1 MALEINETNFE
12 ELVLK
17 SETPVI
23 IDFWAPW
30 CGPCRMLG
38 PVIDKLS
45 ENNQDKDIKI
55 VKINVDDS
63 QDIAVKY
70 GVRGIPCVIAIK
82 DGDEVAGTR
91 KTGVRPIAEYQ
102 TLVDSL
108 VQDN

>member
-1 MALEINETNFE
+1 MALEINGANFE

-45 ENNQDKDIKI
+45 EDNQDKDIKI
-55 VKINVDDS
+55 VKINVDENK
-63 QDIAVKY
+63 DIAVQF
-70 GVRGIPCVIAIK
+70 GIRGIPCVIVVK
-82 DGDEVAGTR
+82 DGVEVAGTR
-91 KTGVRPIAEYQ
+91 SMGVKALAEFQ

-108 VQDN
+108 I

>member
-1 MALEINETNFE
+1 MALEINGANFE

-45 ENNQDKDIKI
+45 EDNQDKDIKI
-55 VKINVDDS
+55 VKINVDENK
-63 QDIAVKY
+63 DIAVQY
-70 GVRGIPCVIAIK
+70 GVRGIPCVIVVK
-82 DGDEVAGTR
+82 DGVEVAGTR
-91 KTGVRPIAEYQ
+91 KTGVRPIAEFQ

-108 VQDN
+108 I

>member
-38 PVIDKLS
+38 PIIDKLS
-45 ENNQDKDIKI
+45 EDNQDKDIKI
-55 VKINVDDS
+55 VKINVDDNS
-63 QDIAVKY
+63 SIASKY

-82 DGDEVAGTR
+82 DGVEVQGSRKAGVQPT
-91 KTGVRPIAEYQ
+91 IEYQ
-102 TLVDSL
+102 NLIDSL
-108 VQDN
+108 V

>member
-1 MALEINETNFE
+1 MALEINGTNFE

-45 ENNQDKDIKI
+45 EDNQDKDIKI
-55 VKINVDDS
+55 VKINVDEN
-63 QDIAVKY
+63 QDIAFQF
-70 GVRGIPCVIAIK
+70 GVRNIPCVIAVK
-82 DGDEVAGTR
+82 EGVEVSGSR
-91 KTGVRPIAEYQ
+91 KLGVKPIAELQ

-108 VQDN
+108 I